1 MLFTSLDHLIHSNQ
15 LAPFTVMRVVKV
27 KHICHGQ
34 QDKKVVFL
42 REVEILAPGN
52 QVGARL
58 GNPVEIGIDGKI
70 HDPVR
75 NKLTALR

>member
-15 LAPFTVMRVVKV
+15 LAPFTVIRVV
-27 KHICHGQ
+27 KHICYGQ

-52 QVGARL
+52 QVEARL